1 LIAPWARFWSK
12 LLPLTRRFPRAV
24 RFLAAL
30 TALIVFA
37 LPIGGAAVAQN
48 AIATSVAKPVSLPDM
63 ALGQPAASVT
73 IVEYSSLTCPHCA
86 AFAENV
92 FPMLQSKYIDTG
104 KVRFVSREFPL
115 DIKAAAASM
124 LARCVGNGDAIRYF
138 DAVGQLFKQ
147 QEPLVSRTVDTLNA
161 IGDRFG
167 MNEAAVE
174 ACVKD
179 QALLDKITA
188 DQKFA
193 VEELK
198 VDATPTFFI
207 NGEMLKGAMS
217 FEELDNK
224 LSALLKHCLAVLAFA
239 LGFLRRRNEGEP
251 DPVLLDPDHP
261 AIMNRAIACH
271 HQAEAGGNEGRVF
284 DVDSRALGRNV
295 AHRAAH
301 DGTA

>member
-1 LIAPWARFWSK
+1 
-12 LLPLTRRFPRAV
+12 LPLTH
-24 RFLAAL
+24 RFLRAILCLAVL
-30 TALIVFA
+30 ST
-37 LPIGGAAVAQN
+37 PIAGAAVAEN
-48 AIATSVAKPVSLPDM
+48 ATATLVAKPVSLPDM
-63 ALGQPAASVT
+63 ALGQPAAPIT

-138 DAVGQLFKQ
+138 DIVGQLFKQ
-147 QEPLVSRTVDTLNA
+147 QEPLVSRTLDTLNA
-161 IGDRFG
+161 IGDHFG

-179 QALLDKITA
+179 QVLLDKLTA

-193 VEELK
+193 VEALK
-198 VDATPTFFI
+198 VEATPTFFI

-217 FEELDNK
+217 FEELDAK
-224 LSALLKHCLAVLAFA
+224 LAALLKH
-239 LGFLRRRNEGEP
+239 
-251 DPVLLDPDHP
+251 
-261 AIMNRAIACH
+261 
-271 HQAEAGGNEGRVF
+271 
-284 DVDSRALGRNV
+284 
-295 AHRAAH
+295 
-301 DGTA
+301 

>member
-1 LIAPWARFWSK
+1 
-12 LLPLTRRFPRAV
+12 LPLTRRFLRAV
-24 RFLAAL
+24 LCLAM
-30 TALIVFA
+30 LIA
-37 LPIGGAAVAQN
+37 IAQPIGGAAVAQD

-92 FPMLQSKYIDTG
+92 FPMVQSKYIDTG

-124 LARCVGNGDAIRYF
+124 LARCVGNGDATRYF
-138 DAVGQLFKQ
+138 EVVGQLFKQ

-161 IGDRFG
+161 IGDHFG

-224 LSALLKHCLAVLAFA
+224 LSALLKH
-239 LGFLRRRNEGEP
+239 
-251 DPVLLDPDHP
+251 
-261 AIMNRAIACH
+261 
-271 HQAEAGGNEGRVF
+271 
-284 DVDSRALGRNV
+284 
-295 AHRAAH
+295 
-301 DGTA
+301 

>member
-1 LIAPWARFWSK
+1 M
-12 LLPLTRRFPRAV
+12 PLTRRFLRAI
-24 RFLAAL
+24 LCL
-30 TALIVFA
+30 TALGTLIAIA
-37 LPIGGAAVAQN
+37 LPIAGAAVAQN
-48 AIATSVAKPVSLPDM
+48 ATPALVAKPVSLPDM
-63 ALGQPAASVT
+63 ALGQPAAPIT
-73 IVEYSSLTCPHCA
+73 IVEYASLTCPHCA

-124 LARCVGNGDAIRYF
+124 LARCVGNGDANRYF

-161 IGDRFG
+161 IGDHFG
-167 MNEAAVE
+167 MNATAVE

-198 VDATPTFFI
+198 VDATPTFFV
-207 NGEMLKGAMS
+207 NGEILKGAMS

-224 LSALLKHCLAVLAFA
+224 LSALLK
-239 LGFLRRRNEGEP
+239 R
-251 DPVLLDPDHP
+251 
-261 AIMNRAIACH
+261 
-271 HQAEAGGNEGRVF
+271 
-284 DVDSRALGRNV
+284 
-295 AHRAAH
+295 
-301 DGTA
+301 